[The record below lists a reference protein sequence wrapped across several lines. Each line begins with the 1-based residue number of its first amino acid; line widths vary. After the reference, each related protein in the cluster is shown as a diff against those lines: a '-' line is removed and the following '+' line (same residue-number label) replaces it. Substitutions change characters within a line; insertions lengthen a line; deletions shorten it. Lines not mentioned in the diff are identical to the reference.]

1 MGRIPKCQRDGFRR
15 PGGVLTPKKV
25 TQAATFYKCVWQTG
39 CMIGWL
45 STWSLLIHNIDK
57 ARSLWSH

>member
-1 MGRIPKCQRDGFRR
+1 MGRIPKGHRDGFRR

-39 CMIGWL
+39 CTCRPL
-45 STWSLLIHNIDK
+45 SVSI
-57 ARSLWSH
+57 